1 MRHEVPSPAAAVIV
15 TIAVPPVMTTAGAP
29 TLACNKCAGTC
40 SNQSTDCSATA
51 AAGYSADE
59 STAERTATYLRRGRL
74 RQNQENNR
82 RYKGDCRSVNHS
94 FSPIIH
100 EHQKQ
105 TVGRA

>member
-1 MRHEVPSPAAAVIV
+1 LLQPKHRWQRHGHRRLF
-15 TIAVPPVMTTAGAP
+15 T
-29 TLACNKCAGTC
+29 
-40 SNQSTDCSATA
+40 
-51 AAGYSADE
+51 DE